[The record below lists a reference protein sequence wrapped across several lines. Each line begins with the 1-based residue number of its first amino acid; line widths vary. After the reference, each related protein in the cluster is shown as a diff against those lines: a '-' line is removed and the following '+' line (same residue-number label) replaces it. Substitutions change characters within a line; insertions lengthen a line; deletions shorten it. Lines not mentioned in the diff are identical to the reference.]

1 MKRWFIE
8 KLDDKTKKKVL
19 KNKQPKIEYDDIVDD
34 SNYVQDKETV
44 RNRRLNAEDAGGAVG
59 IYDTKMP
66 TDTEIALRN
75 GKLDK
80 AEISQMILQEQKDIK
95 ERAKEKKKAVSDAVR
110 QAAIDNAIGLT
121 GEQAKAQ

>member
-8 KLDDKTKKKVL
+8 KLDDKTRKKVL

>member
-1 MKRWFIE
+1 MKHW
-8 KLDDKTKKKVL
+8 LLTKPKKMT
-19 KNKQPKIEYDDIVDD
+19 KDPYKDPKVEIEYDDIVDD

-44 RNRRLNAEDAGGAVG
+44 RNKRLNAGDAGGAVG

-80 AEISQMILQEQKDIK
+80 AEVSQMMLQEQKDIK
-95 ERAKEKKKAVSDAVR
+95 ERAKDRKKAATEAVR

-121 GEQAKAQ
+121 GEQEKAH

>member
-1 MKRWFIE
+1 MKHWLLTKPNK
-8 KLDDKTKKKVL
+8 KLTKDPYKDPKVE
-19 KNKQPKIEYDDIVDD
+19 IEYDDIVDD

-44 RNRRLNAEDAGGAVG
+44 RNRRINAGDAGGAVG

-66 TDTEIALRN
+66 TDTEIALRS

-80 AEISQMILQEQKDIK
+80 AEVSQMMLQEQKDIK
-95 ERAKEKKKAVSDAVR
+95 ERAKKRKKAATDAVR

-121 GEQAKAQ
+121 GEQVKAQ

>member
-1 MKRWFIE
+1 MKRWFFE

>member
-1 MKRWFIE
+1 MRRWFFE

-19 KNKQPKIEYDDIVDD
+19 KKEQPKIEYDDIVDD

-44 RNRRLNAEDAGGAVG
+44 RNRRLNAGDAGGAVG

-66 TDTEIALRN
+66 TDTEIALRS

-80 AEISQMILQEQKDIK
+80 AEVSQMILQEQKDIK
-95 ERAKEKKKAVSDAVR
+95 ENAKAKKKAVSDAVR